1 MQRPTGF
8 TLIELMVTVAVVA
21 ILAGVALPSYTSYI
35 VRGKITEATS
45 NLLAMRTKME
55 QYFQDNRMY
64 VSPGGGVL
72 APCAPGSSVPLPVLP
87 HFNVTCPTLTATTYV
102 IRADGG
108 VDALGKVI
116 DKSLVGLRLEINE
129 GNQRFTEPYRRAGP
143 YPARTWRLFRNSAG
157 SPRTTG
163 TAENA
168 RSTERVHPHR
178 ADDLAGGPGR
188 ADQSGR
194 PGLRRM
200 AAEPADPRRRR
211 GNAQRPAGGAGGG
224 GAPQHPGALPARFR
238 LDLELRL
245 GE

>member
-8 TLIELMVTVAVVA
+8 TLIELIVTVAIIA
-21 ILAGVALPSYTSYI
+21 ILAGIALPSYTSYI

-108 VDALGKVI
+108 VDALGNVI
-116 DKSLVGLRLEINE
+116 DNTLVGLRLEINE
-129 GNQRFTEPYRRAGP
+129 ANQRFT
-143 YPARTWRLFRNSAG
+143 RT
-157 SPRTTG
+157 
-163 TAENA
+163 
-168 RSTERVHPHR
+168 V
-178 ADDLAGGPGR
+178 
-188 ADQSGR
+188 
-194 PGLRRM
+194 
-200 AAEPADPRRRR
+200 
-211 GNAQRPAGGAGGG
+211 PAGWPISSENLAAFPKQCWVSKNNG
-224 GAPQHPGALPARFR
+224 
-238 LDLELRL
+238 DC
-245 GE
+245 